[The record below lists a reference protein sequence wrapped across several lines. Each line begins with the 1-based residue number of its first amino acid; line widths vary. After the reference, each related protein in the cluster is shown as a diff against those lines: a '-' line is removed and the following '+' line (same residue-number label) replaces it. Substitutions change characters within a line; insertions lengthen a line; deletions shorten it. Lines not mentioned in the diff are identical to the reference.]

1 MYYTTSAYELCVY
14 GKYTCKIGVA
24 YGCGRLKMVDE
35 SAQARPRKT
44 LKNFPRTFGRP
55 YPLAGVAIS
64 ADSRRPDLR
73 KSGFFASRARRL
85 HRLASRPRL
94 MPKERY
100 LQPASSLKKK
110 WGKNQRKRKE
120 QVAVLVSTSTSIVA
134 VS

>member
-1 MYYTTSAYELCVY
+1 MRAAENGGRIRASAAKENSEEFPEDFRKAVSL
-14 GKYTCKIGVA
+14 
-24 YGCGRLKMVDE
+24 GR
-35 SAQARPRKT
+35 
-44 LKNFPRTFGRP
+44 
-55 YPLAGVAIS
+55 LAGVAIS

-100 LQPASSLKKK
+100 LQPASSRKKK